1 MRILLS
7 ILAIFSLCG
16 ASAQPAETSY
26 GRELPRGAVL
36 VYPSQQEATAA
47 DGGDNRY
54 FTRITEWLRE
64 ENRFTTPFTVPFA
77 WANRQ
82 VLLHVG
88 SASADYE
95 VLVNGKPVAYDSD
108 GEHPAEFNITRHVR
122 EGRNTLDIVLRS
134 PSPVAPLESWKQQ
147 PAPQIG
153 SVWLMS
159 QPTMRVRDVLVRTWF
174 GDEERDFAT
183 AEVGV
188 AVKSEALNPRTSRIH
203 YELLT
208 PTGERAA
215 SGYEELTLDMRREDT
230 VRFLARIPANLLWS
244 TELPTQYTL
253 RLKTQH
259 EGRFVEFLEMRLGF
273 RTIGVRNGTLEV
285 NGTPVALRAA
295 EVPARVGEEGIA
307 RLREAGYNAI
317 CPEPGS
323 VWPDLY
329 DICDRLGIYAIV
341 QAPVDTSR
349 SGDSRRKGGNPSN
362 VPEWTEFF
370 TERIEDSYHTTKR
383 HPSVIAF
390 SLAKNSSNGICLYES
405 YLKMKRFG
413 DDRPFIY
420 PAADGEWNS
429 DRLTIE

>member
-1 MRILLS
+1 MRTLLS

-16 ASAQPAETSY
+16 ASAQPAATSY
-26 GRELPRGAVL
+26 GRELPRGTLLA
-36 VYPSQQEATAA
+36 YPTQQEATAA

-54 FTRITEWLRE
+54 FTRITEWMRE
-64 ENRFTTPFTVPFA
+64 KNRFSTSFTVPFA

-82 VLLHVG
+82 VLLYVG
-88 SASADYE
+88 DASADYE
-95 VLVNGKPVAYDSD
+95 VLVNDRPVAYDSD

-122 EGRNTLDIVLRS
+122 EGRNTLAIELRS
-134 PSPVAPLESWKQQ
+134 PSPVAPLESWKQVPD
-147 PAPQIG
+147 PAIG

-159 QPTMRVRDVLVRTWF
+159 QPTMRIRDVLLRTWF
-174 GDEERDFAT
+174 SDEGRDFAT

-188 AVKSEALNPRTSRIH
+188 VVKSEALNARTSRIH

-208 PTGERAA
+208 PTGEQAA
-215 SGYEELTLDMRREDT
+215 SGYEEMTLDMRREDT
-230 VRFLARIPANLLWS
+230 VRFLARIPAHLLWS

-259 EGRFVEFLEMRLGF
+259 EGRYAEFLEMRLGF
-273 RTIGVRNGTLEV
+273 RTLEVRDGTLEV
-285 NGTPVALRAA
+285 NGTPVTLHAV
-295 EVPARVGEEGIA
+295 EVPARVGEADIA
-307 RLREAGYNAI
+307 RLRELGYNAI
-317 CPEPGS
+317 RLEPGS
-323 VWPDLY
+323 VWPELY
-329 DICDRLGIYAIV
+329 DDCDRLGVYVIV

-349 SGDSRRKGGNPSN
+349 SGDSRRKGGNISN
-362 VPEWTEFF
+362 VPAWTEFF
-370 TERIEDSYHTTKR
+370 IERIEDSYHTTKR

-390 SLAKNSSNGICLYES
+390 SMAQNSSNGICLYES

-420 PAADGEWNS
+420 PAAEGEWNS